1 MRIVPKIPDINRRSF
16 LATFGVSAVG
26 LGLAGSAVLPS
37 RQAWAQHMMPSLSPE
52 AAQTV
57 LQMARDI
64 YPHDRIPDRL
74 YQVAVEPYHSAAEN
88 DPAFKAIIE
97 EGVHRVNHEASHMGS
112 ASYIDI
118 AAEEDR
124 VAILRKMQDDPLF
137 QKLRGDLVV
146 SLYNQT
152 AVWNILGYE
161 GPSADKGGYL
171 TRGFNDLDWL

>member
-37 RQAWAQHMMPSLSPE
+37 RQAWAQEMMPSLSPE
-52 AAQTV
+52 AAQTL

-74 YQVAVEPYHSAAEN
+74 YQTAIEPYHSAAEN
-88 DPAFKAIIE
+88 DPAFKAVIE
-97 EGVHRVNHEASHMGS
+97 EGVRRANHEASHMDS
-112 ASYIDI
+112 AAYINI

-124 VAILRKMQDDPLF
+124 VAILHKMQDDPLF
-137 QKLRGDLVV
+137 QKLRGDLVG
-146 SLYNQT
+146 SLYNQP
-152 AVWNILGYE
+152 AVWELLGYE

-171 TRGFNDLDWL
+171 HRGFNDIDWL